1 MQIVL
6 YSGFT
11 KKKNSTKRPSSSD
24 TNLTLTGTLKENCS
38 ILNPV
43 IQINRVIGDVV
54 PQGHTYAYIPAFNRY
69 YFVTDWIWNKPFWEC
84 RMSVDVLAS
93 WKTQIGQQ
101 TEYILR
107 TDSTDDTVYNT
118 WICDTMYP
126 ATSYHLKAQ
135 TLFPNYPF
143 AAAYTGGIAVGTFI
157 LGIISGDTSSNAV
170 GAISY
175 YAMTAAQFATLKGV
189 LFGDGNLVAMGLAEY
204 DPNNPG
210 TLIATG
216 TDMSLEMTKAMYNPY
231 QYIASCMW
239 FPISINDID
248 SKVSISNIKIGWWSY
263 PASGY
268 LVNAQYI
275 QFGQHVTP
283 PAHPQAATR
292 GKYLNYAPYTRR
304 ALMGVAG
311 QQPIDVS
318 YIGEHDNIAL
328 TWNVDLIT
336 GQCRLDVGVYNNEQ
350 QEATNYRIMQRDFLL
365 GVPIQLAQI
374 TTDYLGAAVAAVDA
388 TAGVMSAVR
397 HFDPGAALS
406 SAANGVYN
414 TLNASMP
421 QMATS
426 GANGS
431 FLVCNNGIAI
441 LTEYIFPADEDVHHK
456 GRPVCQLKQINTL
469 SGFILC
475 AEGEFDISCMEE
487 ERNLISDFLTSG
499 FFWE

>member
-1 MQIVL
+1 MDIIF

-11 KKKNSTKRPSSSD
+11 KKKNSTKRPPENQ
-24 TNLTLTGTLKENCS
+24 TKITLTGTLKDNCS
-38 ILNPV
+38 VMNPT
-43 IQINRVIGDVV
+43 IRINRPTGDVV
-54 PQGHTYAYIPAFNRY
+54 PQGFTYAYIASFNRY
-69 YFVTDWIWNKPFWEC
+69 YFVSDWTWITPFWEC
-84 RMSVDVLAS
+84 SMAVDVLAS
-93 WKTQIGQQ
+93 WRTQIGSQ

-107 TDSTDDTVYNT
+107 ADTTDDTVYNP
-118 WICDTMYP
+118 WICDVMYP
-126 ATSYHLKAQ
+126 ATSYFTKAQ

-143 AAAYTGGIAVGTFI
+143 SAAYTGGVAAGTFI

-189 LFGDGNLVAMGLAEY
+189 LFGNANLVAMGLAEY

-210 TLIATG
+210 SIIATV

-239 FPISINDID
+239 FPISVSDID
-248 SKVSISNIKIGWWSY
+248 SKVSISSIKIGWWSY

-275 QFGQHVTP
+275 QFGQHATP

-304 ALMGVAG
+304 KLIGVAG
-311 QQPIDVS
+311 EQPIDCS

-328 TWNVDLIT
+328 TWNVDLIS
-336 GQCRLDVGVYNNEQ
+336 GQCRLDVFAYNSEQ
-350 QEATNYRIMQRDFLL
+350 QEATNYRIMQRDFLI

-374 TTDYLGAAVAAVDA
+374 ATDYLGVTVAAVDTA
-388 TAGVMSAVR
+388 AGVLSAAR
-397 HFDPGAALS
+397 HLDPGAALS
-406 SAANGVYN
+406 ATANGVYN

-421 QMATS
+421 QLATS

-431 FLVCNNGIAI
+431 FLVVNNGIGLI
-441 LTEYIFPADEDVHHK
+441 SEFVYPVNEDVHHK

-475 AEGEFDISCMEE
+475 AEGEFDISCMNE
-487 ERNLISDFLTSG
+487 ERDMISNYLTSG

>member
-1 MQIVL
+1 MQIVF
-6 YSGFT
+6 YSGFN
-11 KKKNSTKRPSSSD
+11 KKKNSTKQPPAAQ
-24 TNLTLTGTLKENCS
+24 TNITLTGTLKQNCS
-38 ILNPV
+38 VLNPV
-43 IQINRVIGDVV
+43 VQIKRVTGDVV
-54 PQGHTYAYIPAFNRY
+54 PQGFTYAYISSFNRY
-69 YFVTDWIWNKPFWEC
+69 YFVTDWTWNEPFWEC
-84 RMSVDVLAS
+84 SMTVDVLAS
-93 WKTQIGQQ
+93 WKTQIGTQ

-107 TDSTDDTVYNT
+107 TDSSDDTVYNK
-118 WICDTMYP
+118 WITDVMYP
-126 ATSYHLKAQ
+126 ATSYYMKAQ
-135 TLFPNYPF
+135 TTFPNYPF
-143 AAAYTGGIAVGTFI
+143 AAAYTGGIAAGIFI

-175 YAMTAAQFATLKGV
+175 YAMTAAQFATLKGI
-189 LFGDGNLVAMGLAEY
+189 LFGNANLVAMGLAEY
-204 DPNNPG
+204 DPNDPG
-210 TLIATG
+210 TLIATV

-248 SKVSISNIKIGWWSY
+248 TKVSISSIKIGWWSY

-268 LVNAQYI
+268 LIDAQYI
-275 QFGQHVTP
+275 LFGQHVTP

-304 ALMGVAG
+304 TLMGVAG

-318 YIGEHDNIAL
+318 FIGEHDNIAL

-350 QEATNYRIMQRDFLL
+350 QEATNYRIMQRDFLI

-374 TTDYLGAAVAAVDA
+374 ATDYLGVAVTAIDAVGN
-388 TAGVMSAVR
+388 TMSAAR
-397 HFDPGAALS
+397 HLDPGAALS
-406 SAANGVYN
+406 SIANGVYN

-426 GANGS
+426 GTNGS
-431 FLVCNNGIAI
+431 FLVCNNGIAL
-441 LTEYIFPADEDVHHK
+441 LTEYVFPVDEDIHHK
-456 GRPVCQLKQINTL
+456 GRPVCRSMQINTL
-469 SGFILC
+469 SGYILC
-475 AEGEFDISCMEE
+475 AEGEFDISCLDE
-487 ERNLISDFLTSG
+487 ERTMISNYLTTG

>member
-1 MQIVL
+1 MQIKFFQ
-6 YSGFT
+6 GFE
-11 KKKNSTKRPSSSD
+11 KKKNSTLQPSASQTSI
-24 TNLTLTGTLKENCS
+24 TLTGTLKENCS
-38 ILNPV
+38 VMNPTV
-43 IQINRVIGDVV
+43 RINRPANDGV
-54 PQGHTYAYIPAFNRY
+54 PSIYTYAYIDDFDRY
-69 YFVTDWIWNKPFWEC
+69 YFVTDWTWNKPFWEC
-84 RMSVDVLAS
+84 SMTVDVLAS
-93 WKTQIGQQ
+93 HRTDIGSISA
-101 TEYILR
+101 YVLR
-107 TDSTDDTVYNT
+107 TDTTDDTVYDP
-118 WICDTMYP
+118 WICDIMYP
-126 ATSYHLKAQ
+126 ATSYHVKAQ

-143 AAAYTGGIAVGTFI
+143 AAAYTGGVAAGTFI

-189 LFGDGNLVAMGLAEY
+189 LFGNANLVAMGLAEY

-210 TLIATG
+210 SIIATV

-239 FPISINDID
+239 FPISVNDID
-248 SKVSISNIKIGWWSY
+248 SKVEISNIKIGWWTY
-263 PASGY
+263 PTGGY
-268 LVNAQYI
+268 MINAQYI
-275 QFGQHVTP
+275 VFGQHVTP

-304 ALMGVAG
+304 TLMGVAG

-318 YIGEHDNIAL
+318 FIGEHDNIAL

-350 QEATNYRIMQRDFLL
+350 QQATNYRIMQRDFLI

-374 TTDYLGAAVAAVDA
+374 ATDYLGVTVAAVDTA
-388 TAGVMSAVR
+388 AGVMSAVR
-397 HFDPGAALS
+397 HLDPGAALS
-406 SAANGVYN
+406 ATANGVYN
-414 TLNASMP
+414 TLSASMP
-421 QMATS
+421 QLATS

-441 LTEYIFPADEDVHHK
+441 LTEYAFPADEDLHHK
-456 GRPVCQLKQINTL
+456 GRPVCRSIQINTL

-475 AEGEFDISCMEE
+475 ADGDFDINCMNE
-487 ERNLISDFLTSG
+487 ERDMISNYLTSG